1 MAFRNRPVLD
11 RKHRPRWQDELR
23 MQQLLVAGFAV
34 AIAIAIGIFAAAA
47 WSSFFE
53 SNLRQS
59 ALVGGVPVDRSAVL
73 TRVNIQ
79 AAELQAKGSDLA
91 SLTGGMTGDRYS
103 QQLQGI
109 QTALNQVPQS
119 GADSLVTGMVLDRRA
134 ADYGLSVTP
143 AAIDAEVDKR
153 MHLPERR
160 QLSIIMASPKKPK
173 GARDSDKPT
182 DAAWAEAKQR
192 IDDLKSQVD
201 AGGDFAALAKD
212 QSDDGSKSKDG
223 SLGWVQADDPNYADY
238 FTTAAKAQTGDVLGP
253 FRNDAGWY
261 ILKVDGIRQATE
273 NATLRD
279 LLTASGV
286 SDAAYRDF
294 VRQELLRDQ
303 YQHYFETK
311 VVTEFEPQ
319 RKVAQIVITKDAPG
333 SPGTKLRLRHVLVA
347 PLPGE
352 PDQSKATAKQ
362 WRAALVRARALHAE
376 LVKPGANW
384 WELAK
389 QSDDPGTATRGGALG
404 WADPGTLNQQFVPEF
419 ARAVLRMAVGDTSEP
434 VKSQFGYHIIQV
446 VDRRTSVQS
455 FADDLA
461 AKLQKDPDGFADMAR
476 DLSDDF
482 ATAGAGGELGWV
494 LHYQL
499 ANAADDAIFG
509 LAKPG
514 DVSEAVAT
522 KGEYTIYKLEEAA
535 DDRYATRTARN
546 KAKAGFGNW
555 LDKLKQD
562 VGYWLD
568 AEFLPTTTAVG

>member
-34 AIAIAIGIFAAAA
+34 AIAVAVGIFAAAA

-59 ALVGGVPVDRSAVL
+59 ALVGGVPVDRSAVI

-79 AAELQAKGSDLA
+79 AAELQAKGTDLA
-91 SLTGGMTGDRYS
+91 ALTGGVNGDRFS

-109 QTALNQVPQS
+109 QTALNQVAQS

-134 ADYGLSVTP
+134 AEFGLSVTP
-143 AAIDAEVDKR
+143 AAVDAEVDKR
-153 MHLPERR
+153 MQIPERR
-160 QLSIIMASPKKPK
+160 QLSLIMASPKKPK
-173 GARDSDKPT
+173 DAKATDKPT

-192 IDDLKSQVD
+192 IDDLKAQLD

-212 QSDDGSKSKDG
+212 KSDDGSKSKDG
-223 SLGWVQADDPNYADY
+223 SLGWVQADDPTYAEY
-238 FTTAAKAQTGDVLGP
+238 FKAAAKAQTGDVLGP

-261 ILKVDGIRQATE
+261 IVRVDGIRPATE
-273 NATLRD
+273 NTTLRD
-279 LLTASGV
+279 LLRGGGV
-286 SDAAYRDF
+286 SDEAYRDF

-303 YQHYFETK
+303 YKHYFETK

-333 SPGTKLRLRHVLVA
+333 QPGTKLRLRHVLVA
-347 PLPGE
+347 PLPGK

-362 WRAALVRARALHAE
+362 WKAALARARDLRAQ
-376 LVKPGANW
+376 LVKPDASW

-389 QSDDPGTATRGGALG
+389 QSDDPGTASRGGSLG
-404 WADPGTLNQQFVPEF
+404 WADPGTLNQQFVAEF
-419 ARAVLRMAVGDTSEP
+419 AAEVLRMDVGDISQP

-455 FADDLA
+455 FADNLA
-461 AKLQKDPDGFADMAR
+461 AELQKNPDAFAAKAR

-482 ATAGAGGELGWV
+482 TTAGSGGELGWV

-499 ANAADDAIFG
+499 ATAADDAIFG

-522 KGEYTIYKLEEAA
+522 KGEYTIYKLEDAA

-546 KAKAGFGNW
+546 KAKAGFSNW
-555 LDKLKQD
+555 IDKLKQE